1 MAGLKPRLVLVHWLD
16 AAGSRDPIAL
26 TPIHCLSAG
35 WLIEEAEKNGH
46 SYIKI
51 TAELQEGNESSENV
65 VIPRGM
71 IQSITYI
78 PKRLPK
84 PFNKWRIDE

>member
-1 MAGLKPRLVLVHWLD
+1 MSRPRLALIHWLD
-16 AAGSRDPIAL
+16 AAGSREAML
-26 TPIHCLSAG
+26 LEPIHCLSVG
-35 WLIEEAEKNGH
+35 WVIEEATKNGQ

-51 TAELQEGNESSENV
+51 TSELQEDNDSSENV
-65 VIPRGM
+65 VIPSGM

-84 PFNKWRIDE
+84 PFNKWRIDD